1 MAGMF
6 ALKNLL
12 RRKIRTALSILGV
25 GVGVAGIVAFT
36 SMADSFKAT
45 INEYARESG
54 AHLVAFDERV
64 ADPIASRLTR
74 EDFEALRQI
83 DNVEDVCGSAATP
96 SFHPK
101 FKTGILVLGRD
112 PGTRLMKVY
121 QNQHFKGRLIEK
133 RDEVLLSELRA
144 RQLGARIGDS
154 ITLFGKPFTIV
165 GLFRTNVTW
174 ETGAAI
180 AHGDVVRE
188 ALRIPEGAAMIGF
201 IYLKDPERLEETAEA
216 IRRKLPH
223 LRIEKAE
230 GLAANIDQLEYV
242 DAFVWIIS
250 LAALIVGAIG
260 VLNTLLMSVSERVR
274 EIGTLRAFGWSR
286 RQVMRF
292 IMLEGLVISLL
303 GGVAGDLMGFV
314 GAKVLILL
322 LPQGFIDAQFD
333 LPLLLKGLVVAVIVG
348 LLGSVYPAYR
358 ASTLPPAEAL
368 RYE

>member
-1 MAGMF
+1 MF

-12 RRKIRTALSILGV
+12 RRKIRTVLSILGV
-25 GVGVAGIVAFT
+25 GVGVASIVAFA
-36 SMADSFKAT
+36 SIGDSFKAT

-64 ADPIASRLTR
+64 ADPIASRLTKD
-74 EDFEALRQI
+74 DFEGLLKV
-83 DNVEDVCGSAATP
+83 DNVEDVCGSAAAP
-96 SFHPK
+96 SFHAK

-121 QNQHFKGRLIEK
+121 QNQHFKGRLLEK

-144 RQLGARIGDS
+144 RELGAKIGDS
-154 ITLFGKPFTIV
+154 ITLFGKQFTIV
-165 GLFRTNVTW
+165 GIFRTNVTW
-174 ETGAAI
+174 ETGAAV
-180 AHGDVVRE
+180 AHGDIVRE

-201 IYLKDPERLEETAEA
+201 IYLKNPDKLEETAEA
-216 IRRKLPH
+216 IRQKMPH
-223 LRIEKAE
+223 LRIEKTE

-286 RQVMRF
+286 GQVMHF
-292 IMLEGLVISLL
+292 IMSEGLVISIL
-303 GGVAGDLMGFV
+303 GGIAGNVMGFV
-314 GAKVLILL
+314 GAKLLILL
-322 LPQGFIDAQFD
+322 LPQGFIDAQFNI
-333 LPLLLKGLVVAVIVG
+333 PLLIKGLVVAVIVG
-348 LLGSVYPAYR
+348 FLGAVYPAYR
-358 ASTLPPAEAL
+358 ASKLPPAEAL